1 MFVWSFATAHRY
13 VATIGGGQVSGG
25 FASLVL
31 EPAPVPC
38 TICAGRYPTC
48 MCVTSCA
55 ACGHF
60 NALVE
65 MRPAR
70 PGFGASSGSGGR
82 CRGCGLTE
90 ADAYKYKAAASS
102 RVASIR
108 ARAADGG
115 GGEGNAVL
123 RDGSNMET
131 RSGATGAMSSRS
143 GRAKSSRVSARASP
157 SSKAPSSLSS
167 GERGLRILYPP
178 QPLDLLRPPASQA
191 LDSFDPYADHFPF

>member
-1 MFVWSFATAHRY
+1 MARRY
-13 VATIGGGQVSGG
+13 VAIIGGGQVSGG

-38 TICAGRYPTC
+38 TTCVGRYPTC

-70 PGFGASSGSGGR
+70 PGFGASSGCGGR

-90 ADAYKYKAAASS
+90 AEAYKFKAAASS
-102 RVASIR
+102 RVASTR
-108 ARAADGG
+108 ARAGNSDGRRNG
-115 GGEGNAVL
+115 ASASSAGDVT
-123 RDGSNMET
+123 RDGNGVEAGNTSM
-131 RSGATGAMSSRS
+131 GGLGSRS
-143 GRAKSSRVSARASP
+143 GRGQISRSSTGANSSSKQPVNLSSR
-157 SSKAPSSLSS
+157 
-167 GERGLRILYPP
+167 ERGLRILYPP